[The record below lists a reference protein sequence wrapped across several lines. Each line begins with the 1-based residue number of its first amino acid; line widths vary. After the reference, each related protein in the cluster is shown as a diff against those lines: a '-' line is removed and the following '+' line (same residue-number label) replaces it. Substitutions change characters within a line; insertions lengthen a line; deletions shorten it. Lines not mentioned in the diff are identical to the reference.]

1 MSFISYAQ
9 NLEDVVLWKA
19 LKNVENGFYIDVGAN
34 DPIIDS
40 VTRSFYNQG
49 WRGINI
55 EPVRSHFNALVAERP
70 QDINLNYALNESAGE
85 LEIWECDNRG
95 WATLDK
101 EVVKAHEADGYK
113 GEWYNVAVRTLA
125 DVCAEFQ
132 PENIHFLKVDVEGLE
147 LSVLKGN
154 DWNQYRPWVVVVEST
169 FPNTQIE
176 THSEIEAFL
185 IDKNY
190 LFAYA
195 DGLNR
200 FYVSVEHKE
209 LLISLKYPPNVFD
222 DYQTY
227 DHFTAIKNAEV
238 AIQELDNYKRQ
249 VAESVLSND
258 SMVNAITVVKENSN
272 ELNSLINVLHQK
284 NKSLDKLTLNIGDIL
299 EHLNNTRQ
307 YDELVQKVSI
317 LSAENERV
325 HIAYDGLSQAYIA
338 SQARIHDLEH
348 EIILLKNHTEQ
359 IYSSTSWRV
368 SSPVRFLGR
377 IKNGKDV
384 NSEAQKVSLFS
395 RGVRKLIRTF
405 NSKPRLR
412 HYTVCTVKKLGLYS
426 FLRSLYLKALVGSN
440 PRTTFSTNELLSEKN
455 SSFTSFKSSNSLSL
469 DELHS
474 RIKDELKAAEDERS
488 PQ

>member
-40 VTRSFYNQG
+40 VTRSFYNLG

-55 EPVRSHFNALVAERP
+55 EPVRGHFNELVADRP
-70 QDINLNYALNESAGE
+70 QDINLNCALNESAGE
-85 LEIWECDNRG
+85 LEIWECDIRG

-101 EVVKAHEADGYK
+101 EVAQAHEADGHG
-113 GEWYNVAVRTLA
+113 GEWHNVTVRTLA
-125 DVCAEFQ
+125 DVCEEFQ
-132 PENIHFLKVDVEGLE
+132 PENIHFLKVDVEGVE

-154 DWNQYRPWVVVVEST
+154 DWDKYRPWVVVVEST

-185 IDKNY
+185 VDKNY

-200 FYVSVEHKE
+200 FYVSAEHKE
-209 LLISLKYPPNVFD
+209 CLSSLKYPPNVFD
-222 DYQTY
+222 DYQPFAQ
-227 DHFTAIKNAEV
+227 FTALKDAER
-238 AIQELDNYKRQ
+238 AIQELDDYKRQ
-249 VAESVLSND
+249 MAESVFNNTN
-258 SMVNAITVVKENSN
+258 MVSTITAVKENSN
-272 ELNSLINVLHQK
+272 ELNSLLNIFHQK
-284 NKSLDKLTLNIGDIL
+284 TKSLDELAINVGNILG
-299 EHLNNTRQ
+299 HLNYTRQ
-307 YDELVQKVSI
+307 YDELVQQVSK
-317 LSAENERV
+317 LSTENDRV
-325 HIAYDGLSQAYIA
+325 HVAYDALSQAYNA
-338 SQARIHDLEH
+338 SQGRIQELEH
-348 EIILLKNHTEQ
+348 EVCLLKSYTEQ
-359 IYSSTSWRV
+359 IYKSTSWRV

-377 IKNGKDV
+377 IKNGKSSHDV
-384 NSEAQKVSLFS
+384 DQKPSLFR
-395 RGVRKLIRTF
+395 RGVRKLIQMF
-405 NSKPRLR
+405 NSNPRLR

-426 FLRSLYLKALVGSN
+426 VLRSLYLKALIGSS
-440 PRTTFSTNELLSEKN
+440 PRTTFSTHELLSEKN
-455 SSFTSFKSSNSLSL
+455 SPFASFKSSQSLSL

-488 PQ
+488 QQ